1 MSTHRKITFFAALV
15 VVLFGAAAIG
25 GTITQ
30 WGGRGASAASTMPPG
45 SLPDLATATVVPAGS
60 AGSTDVPALERA
72 VASAPRDE
80 KALTYL
86 GYGYL
91 QRWRE
96 TADASYLPRAA
107 EALGRARR
115 VAPSDPLVVMGLGS
129 LALTRHEFRQGLE
142 LGRQAQRLAPYSSV
156 PYGIVG
162 DALVELGRY
171 REAFAA
177 FEKMNALKPNVASY
191 ARIAYA
197 RELLGDVDGAVA
209 AMRLAVESSTGGREA
224 GAWSRVELAKLEI
237 QRGRLGVAAR
247 LLHESLTLLPGYVQ
261 ADEQLARVE
270 AARGRLGPAIARTRL
285 ASEAVP
291 LPQIVSLLG
300 DLYARAGRTAD
311 ARREG
316 ATVGAIDR
324 LLAANGIRT
333 DLEAALYDAD
343 HLRGVSTLVERAK
356 AARAQRPSIYG
367 DDAVAW
373 ALART
378 GRCSEARSWS
388 QRSLRLGTRDALLF
402 FHRAEIERCLDNR
415 SAAASWAR
423 RAMAAGPYFSVR
435 WAADVR
441 RLAS

>member
-1 MSTHRKITFFAALV
+1 MSTKGKLTLLAALV
-15 VVLFGAAAIG
+15 VVLAGAALLG
-25 GTITQ
+25 GTLTE
-30 WGGRGASAASTMPPG
+30 GGGHGASAAPRA
-45 SLPDLATATVVPAGS
+45 LPDLASDPAVTTGS
-60 AGSTDVPALERA
+60 GLTDLSALERA
-72 VASAPRDE
+72 VAQAPRNE

-115 VAPSDPLVVMGLGS
+115 LAPSDPLVVTGLGS
-129 LALTRHEFRQGLE
+129 LALTRHEFRQALV
-142 LGRQAQRLAPYSSV
+142 LGRRARRLAPYSSG

-197 RELLGDVDGAVA
+197 RELLGNVDGAVA
-209 AMRLAVESSTGGREA
+209 AMQLAVEASTGEREA

-237 QRGRLGVAAR
+237 QRGRLPVAAR
-247 LLHESLTLLPGYVQ
+247 LLHEALDLLPGYVQ
-261 ADEQLARVE
+261 ANEQLARVE
-270 AARGRLGPAIARTRL
+270 AARGRLGPAIARARI

-291 LPQIVSLLG
+291 LPQVVSLLG
-300 DLYARAGRTAD
+300 DLYQRAGRTSA
-311 ARREG
+311 ARG
-316 ATVGAIDR
+316 QVATVGAIDR
-324 LLAANGIRT
+324 ILASNGIRT

-343 HLRGVSTLVERAK
+343 HRRGLSTLVARAK

-378 GRCSEARSWS
+378 GRCGEARAWS
-388 QRSLRLGTRDALLF
+388 ERSLRLGTRDALLF
-402 FHRAEIERCLDNR
+402 FHRAMIESCLGDR
-415 SAAASWAR
+415 AVAAAWAR
-423 RAMAAGPYFSVR
+423 RAIAAGPYFSVR
-435 WAADVR
+435 WAPEAA
-441 RLAS
+441 RLVS